1 MLAEVKTGMIQA
13 GDGSVNV
20 ARAGR
25 FGEVITGEA
34 VGKYYEMSKQGRV
47 FCASQQA
54 GAVMGVS
61 LTATAVTVTLFNPS
75 GSGVNL
81 SLLQT
86 SIAFTALQTTTTT
99 TEVLVYAVNP
109 DPSSAIPTGM
119 TQLTVRPALIG
130 APYTSMGR
138 AFSAATV
145 PAAPV
150 VVRIF
155 PLAAYCTSGT
165 QLAES
170 GLAATDYV
178 DGAIVLAPNTAVTI
192 QELATTTQ
200 ATGIISMVWAEI
212 PA

>member
-1 MLAEVKTGMIQA
+1 MLAELKTGMVQA
-13 GDGSVNV
+13 GDGSISV

-34 VGKYYEMSKQGRV
+34 AGKYHEFAKQGRI

-54 GAVMGVS
+54 GAVAGIA
-61 LTATAVTVTLFNPS
+61 LTNTAVTVTLYNPS

-81 SLLQT
+81 SWLQT
-86 SIAFTALQTTTTT
+86 AISFTALQTTTNTH
-99 TEVLVYAVNP
+99 EVLVYAATP
-109 DPSSAIPTGM
+109 DPTFAIPTGQ

-138 AFSAATV
+138 AFSAATT
-145 PAAPV
+145 PSPAPV

-155 PLAAYCTSGT
+155 PLSAHCETT
-165 QLAES
+165 QLAEW
-170 GLAATDYV
+170 GLSATDYV
-178 DGAIVLAPNTAVTI
+178 DGALVLGPNTSVTI

-200 ATGIISMVWAEI
+200 ATAIISLVWAEI
-212 PA
+212 PI

>member
-20 ARAGR
+20 IRAGR

-34 VGKYYEMSKQGRV
+34 VGKYYELSKQGRI
-47 FCASQQA
+47 FCASMQA
-54 GAVMGVS
+54 GAVLGTA
-61 LTATAVTVTLFNPS
+61 LTTAAVTVTLYNPT

-81 SLLQT
+81 SWLQT
-86 SIAFTALQTTTTT
+86 AIAFTALQVTTSTLET
-99 TEVLVYAVNP
+99 LVYAANT
-109 DPSSAIPTGM
+109 DPTFAIPTGM
-119 TQLTVRPALIG
+119 TQLTARPALIG
-130 APYTSMGR
+130 APYTSQGR
-138 AFSAATV
+138 AFSAATT

-150 VVRIF
+150 VIRIF
-155 PLAAYCTSGT
+155 PLTAYCTVTT

-178 DGAIVLAPNTAVTI
+178 DGAIVLAPNTACTI

-200 ATGIISMVWAEI
+200 ATGIISIVWAEI
-212 PA
+212 PV